1 MITVATLF
9 WDSNQKS
16 FHYSTMYDE
25 SWVEKLYRGF
35 ARNLTMPFR
44 FVCFTEKGRAFKEP
58 IEQKPLKAEPDYAD
72 CIEPY
77 KLNEP
82 MILVGLDTVITGNI
96 DHLAAYCLASDKIAV
111 PRDPFYPD
119 KLCNGV
125 ALVPGGMR
133 AKMYDAFPGGNDMD
147 WIRSHEADLNV
158 IDDIWPGQV
167 ISYKAHAKNKGLGD
181 ARIVYF
187 HGDLK
192 ANQLG
197 HVGWVRRHW
206 H

>member
-1 MITVATLF
+1 
-9 WDSNQKS
+9 
-16 FHYSTMYDE
+16 MYDVN
-25 SWVEKLYRGF
+25 WVEKLYRGF
-35 ARNLTMPFR
+35 ARNLTLPFR
-44 FVCFTEKGRAFKEP
+44 FVCFTEKARAFKEP
-58 IEQKPLKAEPDYAD
+58 IEQKPLKPEPDYAAM
-72 CIEPY
+72 IEPF

-82 MILVGLDTVITGNI
+82 TIIVGLDTIITGNI

-111 PRDPFYPD
+111 PRDPFYPE

-125 ALVPGGMR
+125 ALVPGEMR
-133 AKMYDAFPGGNDMD
+133 EKMYDAFPGGNDMD
-147 WIRSHEADLNV
+147 WIRSHEADMNV

-187 HGDLK
+187 HGDVK
-192 ANQLG
+192 AHQLR

>member
-1 MITVATLF
+1 MITVACCF

-16 FHYSTMYDE
+16 FHYSTMYNE
-25 SWVEKLYRGF
+25 AWVEKLYRGF
-35 ARNLTMPFR
+35 ARNLTLPFR
-44 FVCFTEKGRAFKEP
+44 FVCFTERARAFREP
-58 IEQKPLKAEPDYAD
+58 IEQKPLKPEPDYAAL
-72 CIEPY
+72 IEPF

-82 MILVGLDTVITGNI
+82 MILVGLDTIITGNI
-96 DHLAAYCLASDKIAV
+96 DHLAAYCLASNKVAV

-125 ALVPGGMR
+125 ALVPSGMR
-133 AKMYDAFPGGNDMD
+133 EKMYDAFPGGNDMD

-167 ISYKAHAKNKGLGD
+167 VSYKAHAKNKGLGD

-187 HGDLK
+187 HGEVK
-192 ANQLG
+192 AHELG